1 MDMLEALKDNK
12 VVDIVYR
19 FLLWFLIGLGLYKIS
34 FYMNDLA
41 GEKIREA
48 IKAAASSHF
57 AQIIGVIGIF
67 FSGVALCIKDL
78 FLKDG
83 NENIPVYVL
92 GKVSTDLIL
101 ALFNIMS
108 LGLGWGFYLW
118 IDGEFRGE
126 ELSILAVLLLPYA
139 LIMALLAIISL
150 VVRAE
155 QGEYIYSKVFSNSK
169 KKLQRLFLY
178 MSLIGAAL
186 YVLFFR

>member
-1 MDMLEALKDNK
+1 MDMLDTLKNNK

-48 IKAAASSHF
+48 IKVTASSHF
-57 AQIIGVIGIF
+57 SQIIGVIGIF
-67 FSGVALCIKDL
+67 FGGVALCIKDL

-101 ALFNIMS
+101 APFNIMS

-139 LIMALLAIISL
+139 LIMAFLATISL

-155 QGEYIYSKVFSNSK
+155 HGEYIYNKVFSNSK
-169 KKLQRLFLY
+169 KILQRLSIY
-178 MSLIGAAL
+178 MSLIGGTL